1 MKVICSRDRL
11 MEGISTVQ
19 KAVATRSTLPVLD
32 GILIEAENG
41 VKLTGYDLETGIE
54 CMVEADVPEAGSL
67 VVNSRMFGEIV
78 RKLPEDIVTIES
90 GDNFS
95 IKIECG
101 NAHFSIRGQSADD
114 YPKIPVVEDAKQL
127 NMKQHLLKDMIRQTI
142 FAVSTDESRPTLNGV
157 YFNSSEKA
165 VEMVSIDG
173 FRLAM
178 RRNEFEEE
186 LPEMSFIVPGKA
198 LSEVGKILLST
209 HEDTVDIYPSR
220 NHIMFDTGRVKLVA
234 RLIQGEYMNYRSIL
248 PQTSE
253 TTITISPQVL
263 MSAVERASLI
273 ISSEDRRY
281 PVRLVTSDD
290 DVMVVSASTEIG
302 TLREEI
308 QVSIQGSKIDIDFN
322 PRYFLDALKVIDED
336 EISIIF
342 NGNMGPCV
350 LKPLDSKEF
359 AYLVL
364 PLRR

>member
-54 CMVEADVPEAGSL
+54 CIVEADVPEAGSL
-67 VVNSRMFGEIV
+67 VINSRMFGEII

-95 IKIECG
+95 MKIECG
-101 NAHFSIRGQSADD
+101 STHFSIRGQSSDD

-127 NMKQHLLKDMIRQTI
+127 TMKQHLLKDMIRQTI

-157 YFNSSEKA
+157 YFNSCEKS

-178 RRNEFEEE
+178 RRNEFEDE

-209 HEDTVDIYPSR
+209 HDDDVDIYPSR

-248 PQTSE
+248 PQTAE

-308 QVSIQGSKIDIDFN
+308 QVSMQGSKIDIDFN

-336 EISIIF
+336 EISIVF

-350 LKPLDSKEF
+350 LKPLDSREF

>member
-1 MKVICSRDRL
+1 
-11 MEGISTVQ
+11 
-19 KAVATRSTLPVLD
+19 
-32 GILIEAENG
+32 
-41 VKLTGYDLETGIE
+41 
-54 CMVEADVPEAGSL
+54 
-67 VVNSRMFGEIV
+67 
-78 RKLPEDIVTIES
+78 
-90 GDNFS
+90 
-95 IKIECG
+95 
-101 NAHFSIRGQSADD
+101 
-114 YPKIPVVEDAKQL
+114 
-127 NMKQHLLKDMIRQTI
+127 
-142 FAVSTDESRPTLNGV
+142 
-157 YFNSSEKA
+157 
-165 VEMVSIDG
+165 
-173 FRLAM
+173 
-178 RRNEFEEE
+178 
-186 LPEMSFIVPGKA
+186 MSFIVPGKA

-209 HEDTVDIYPSR
+209 HDDNVDIYPSR

-248 PQTSE
+248 PQTAE

-308 QVSIQGSKIDIDFN
+308 QVSMQGSKIDIDFN

-336 EISIIF
+336 EISIVF

-350 LKPLDSKEF
+350 LKPLDSREF